1 MLSRRE
7 QKAAAIAWKI
17 IRALWYWLRK
27 PQQPQQPHKEQK

>member
-27 PQQPQQPHKEQK
+27 PHKEQK